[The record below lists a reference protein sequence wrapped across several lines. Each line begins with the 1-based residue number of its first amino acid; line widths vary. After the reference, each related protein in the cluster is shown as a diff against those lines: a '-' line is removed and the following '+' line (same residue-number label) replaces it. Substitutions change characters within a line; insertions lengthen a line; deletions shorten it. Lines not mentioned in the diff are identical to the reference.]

1 MFCAARGTET
11 TEPFTS
17 LKAQKQTV
25 MQIYG
30 ISFRL
35 QIPPVVCKAT
45 TIESRNSSEVPV
57 HERWY
62 TLQTEIRQK
71 NKNSLS
77 ISLQCGQP
85 AFSLQTFLTHY
96 TFSPRFF
103 AYMLLN
109 GALPTT
115 NRSTFNINPRLFWS
129 DSYWFSQNMRHF
141 FPHIKIL
148 PHASRAIAYFV

>member
-1 MFCAARGTET
+1 MFRAARGTER

-96 TFSPRFF
+96 TFFPLFFCLYVIEWSTSNNQSVHFQYKSP
-103 AYMLLN
+103 
-109 GALPTT
+109 
-115 NRSTFNINPRLFWS
+115 TFLIR
-129 DSYWFSQNMRHF
+129 
-141 FPHIKIL
+141 
-148 PHASRAIAYFV
+148 

>member
-1 MFCAARGTET
+1 MFHAARGTER

-30 ISFRL
+30 ISFQL

-96 TFSPRFF
+96 TFFPLFF

-109 GALPTT
+109 GAIPTT
-115 NRSTFNINPRLFWS
+115 NRSTFNINPRLF
-129 DSYWFSQNMRHF
+129 
-141 FPHIKIL
+141 
-148 PHASRAIAYFV
+148 